1 MQIHMAKTRNSTID
15 LMASVGPE
23 LTDAVA
29 AARSLLG
36 CVIHHHEC
44 SARIVETEAYRASD
58 DPASHAFRGRTER
71 NRVMF
76 GPVGIA
82 YVYFSY
88 GVHWMLNV
96 VAHGKDEAG
105 AVLIR
110 AAEPLTGIDLMA
122 ERRGTARPEALLSGP
137 GKLCQAL
144 AIGRAHYGVDLFA
157 GGSLRIMPG
166 PPPAQILAGPRIGI
180 ADGKGH
186 ETAWRF
192 IDAHAQRWVSRR

>member
-1 MQIHMAKTRNSTID
+1 MVLVDPVR
-15 LMASVGPE
+15 PE

-36 CVIHHHEC
+36 YVIHHQEC
-44 SARIVETEAYRASD
+44 SARIVETEAYRASC
-58 DPASHAFRGRTER
+58 DPASHAFRGQTER

-110 AAEPLTGIDLMA
+110 AAEPLAGIDAMA
-122 ERRGTARPEALLSGP
+122 ERRGTDRREALLSGP

-144 AIGRAHYGVDLFA
+144 GIDREHYGVDLFA
-157 GGSLRIMPG
+157 GGELRIEPG
-166 PPPAQILAGPRIGI
+166 ASPAEIIAGPRIGI
-180 ADGKGH
+180 AHGKGH
-186 ETAWRF
+186 ETPWRF
-192 IDAHAQRWVSRR
+192 VDSSATRWLSKR